1 MSESQTA
8 PYGKWESTIT
18 PESVVQGSI
27 DFTDLFVDP
36 INDNVY
42 HIEPR
47 PEDNARYVIVDSL
60 AQRDLLPPPYS
71 ARTGVQEYGGAAA
84 IAYGGTLYF
93 SNSADNC
100 VYSVKATGNAIPEP
114 VTPENPKYRYAN
126 FAVHPVRHDLLVS
139 ILEDHTI
146 DTPQTVVTTL
156 CVINTTRKAV
166 FPLVVGADLYAA
178 PVFNPSG
185 TKLAWQE
192 WYHPDMPWEGSL
204 INVADVL
211 VQADTILVLNKTRV
225 AGELLTKSVNFPRWV
240 SDTTLA
246 FTSDELNG
254 FQNPFSYSTLTASA
268 ELAIPE
274 SVKEDFSWP
283 AWYLGNF
290 LYAILDDPTGSHSK
304 FGAFI
309 AYRDG
314 RSALYI
320 VNLCGKKSV
329 VQVKDFPFSTADRV
343 IQRGSSIVFNASKS
357 DAPGGIFSCTFSG
370 PSFVPSYQLLK
381 SSSPQSTTGN
391 ETYIT
396 APQPITLYRDG
407 KPLYVVYY
415 SPKNPKYS
423 GSSIHGEKPP
433 CIVNVHGDPTSMEAQ
448 TLNWEKLYYTSR
460 GYAWVD
466 VNYGGSSCYGREYV
480 TRLDGNWGVVDV
492 QDCHDAATLL
502 AAAPYSLIDVS
513 RVAIRGGSAGGFTTL
528 AAVSFAPNPGFF
540 KAAASSFGVSDLF
553 SFAQFTHKYELR
565 YADKLLGGTA
575 QTVPEVYAARSAVNH
590 ADKIVTPL
598 LVRASSLVRIP
609 RGLRVVVKV
618 LQGADDKIVLP
629 EQAEKIVNTIVGQ
642 GHADKVKYR
651 LFEGEGHGWRRAETI
666 KEAVELEHDWYDKHL
681 V

>member
-1 MSESQTA
+1 MSQTA
-8 PYGKWESTIT
+8 PYGKWESPIT
-18 PESVVQGSI
+18 PESIVQGSVS
-27 DFTDLFVDP
+27 FADLFVDP
-36 INDNVY
+36 TNNNIY

-47 PEDNARYVIVDSL
+47 PKESARYVIVDTLS
-60 AQRDLLPPPYS
+60 QRDVLPSPYS

-84 IAYGGTLYF
+84 VAHGGTLYF
-93 SNSADNC
+93 SNSADNR
-100 VYSVKATGNAIPEP
+100 VYSVKAVGNAQPEP
-114 VTPENPKYRYAN
+114 VTPDNPKYRYAD
-126 FAVHPVRHDLLVS
+126 FAVHPVRHDLVVS

-146 DTPQTVVTTL
+146 DTPQTIVTTL

-166 FPLVVGADLYAA
+166 FPFVTGADFYAT

-185 TKLAWQE
+185 TKVAWQE

-204 INVADVL
+204 INVSDVL
-211 VQADTILVLNKTRV
+211 VQEDTILILNKTRV
-225 AGELLTKSVNFPRWV
+225 AGELLTKSVSYPRWV

-254 FQNPFSYSTLTASA
+254 FQNPFIYSTTTGSV

-274 SVKEDFSWP
+274 CIKEDFGAP
-283 AWYLGNF
+283 AWNLGNYP
-290 LYAILDDPTGSHSK
+290 YAILDDPAGGNGK
-304 FGAFI
+304 FGAFT
-309 AYRDG
+309 AFRDG
-314 RSALYI
+314 CSVLYI
-320 VNLCGKKSV
+320 ANLSGKKSIV
-329 VQVKDFPFSTADRV
+329 SIKDFPFSIANRV
-343 IQRGSSIVFNASKS
+343 VQRGNSIVFNTGRS
-357 DAPGGIFSCTFSG
+357 DAPGGIFMCTFTG
-370 PSFVPSYQLLK
+370 PGQSFAPSYQLLE

-391 ETYIT
+391 EAYIT
-396 APQPITLYRDG
+396 PPRSITLYRDG

-415 SPKNPKYS
+415 APKNPKYS
-423 GSSIHGEKPP
+423 GSSIHEEKPP
-433 CIVNVHGDPTSMEAQ
+433 CIVHAHGGPTGMAAQ
-448 TLNWEKLYYTSR
+448 TLSWERLYYTSR

-466 VNYGGSSCYGREYV
+466 VNYGGSSGYGREYV
-480 TRLDGNWGVVDV
+480 TRLDGNWGIVDV

-540 KAAASSFGVSDLF
+540 KAAASSFGISDLF

-565 YADKLLGGTA
+565 YGDKLLGGTA
-575 QTVPEVYAARSAVNH
+575 QKVPEVYAARSAVNH

-598 LVRASSLVRIP
+598 L
-609 RGLRVVVKV
+609 V

-642 GHADKVKYR
+642 GRADKVKYR

-666 KEAVELEHDWYDKHL
+666 KEAVELEHAWYEKHL
-681 V
+681 L